1 MLPKLKTAIPGPRSR
16 TLAARL
22 RQVESRNVTFLSP
35 EFPVFWERGEGAA
48 IWDVD
53 GNRFLDLTS
62 GFGVATGGFSPAW
75 LSPTLASQARR
86 LSHGMGDVHP
96 TELKV
101 ELCEAL
107 VRLTFGRW
115 QAGPARV
122 ILGSAGFEAVE
133 AALKTAFLATGRPR
147 ILAFEGGYHGLGLGA
162 TAVTGWDLFRSPFRP
177 QLHDLA
183 DFIPYP
189 RTAADL
195 PTVEAA
201 ARAALAAGG
210 IGAILVEPAQGR
222 GGDVFPPPGFLALL
236 RRLADESGTLLIFDE
251 IYTGFFRTGTWWA
264 CEHQGVVPDL
274 ICLAK
279 ALTGALPV
287 SACVGRAS
295 VMDAWPESSGEALHT
310 STFLGAPLGM
320 AAALAALRHWES
332 FDAAAAVRAR
342 EAAWCRALAP
352 LQELPGVRA
361 IRGRGLMWG
370 IELKDPGAAA
380 ALMAPALRQGLIVL
394 GGGPHGNVL
403 SLSPSLAVGDA
414 ETAWAGQTL
423 LQIIRSSPCSSSS
436 PSS

>member
-1 MLPKLKTAIPGPRSR
+1 MLPELKTPVPGPRSLA
-16 TLAARL
+16 LAARL
-22 RQVESRNVTFLSP
+22 RAVESRNVTFISP
-35 EFPVFWERGEGAA
+35 EFPVFWERGAGAS

-62 GFGVATGGFSPAW
+62 GFGVATAGFSPRGLGEA
-75 LSPTLASQARR
+75 LAAQAGS

-96 TELKV
+96 TALKV

-107 VRLTFGRW
+107 VRLTFERW

-147 ILAFEGGYHGLGLGA
+147 VLAFEGGYHGLGFGA
-162 TAVTGWDLFRSPFRP
+162 AAVTGWEMFRSPFRP
-177 QLHDLA
+177 QLQDLA
-183 DFIPYP
+183 DFFPYP

-195 PTVEAA
+195 PALEAA
-201 ARAALAAGG
+201 ARAALSAGG
-210 IGAILVEPAQGR
+210 IGAILAEPAQGR

-236 RRLADESGTLLIFDE
+236 RRLADESGALLIFDE

-264 CEHQGVVPDL
+264 CEHEGVVPDL
-274 ICLAK
+274 ICLGK

-287 SACVGRAS
+287 SACVGRAAA
-295 VMDAWPESSGEALHT
+295 MDAWPESTGEALHT

-352 LQELPGVRA
+352 LQGAPGVRA

-370 IELKDPGAAA
+370 IELEHPGAAA
-380 ALMAPALRQGLIVL
+380 ALMAPALRTGLVVL
-394 GGGPHGNVL
+394 GGGPQGNVL

-414 ETAWAGQTL
+414 ETAWAGQAL
-423 LQIIRSSPCSSSS
+423 LQLLRSSPESSSS
-436 PSS
+436 S